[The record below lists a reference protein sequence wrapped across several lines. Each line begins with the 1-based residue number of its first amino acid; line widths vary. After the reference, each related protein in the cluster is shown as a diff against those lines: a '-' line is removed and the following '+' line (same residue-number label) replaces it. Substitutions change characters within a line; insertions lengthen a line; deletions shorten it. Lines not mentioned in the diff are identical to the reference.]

1 VLRNLRSR
9 SVLRVVATL
18 VTLALTLEVALITLP
33 LLLLLLGVAAKC
45 VARSKRRV
53 VPCVLVAVVTGGVS
67 LFNLFP
73 PADLDRAWRPGEGG
87 GPRATMVAGNVASV
101 VAAVTLLLVLA
112 LLLLGRYVGK

>member
-1 VLRNLRSR
+1 VLRSLRSR
-9 SVLRVVATL
+9 NVLREVATL

-33 LLLLLLGVAAKC
+33 LLLLLGVAAKC
-45 VARSKRRV
+45 VARSNRRV
-53 VPCVLVAVVTGGVS
+53 VVVVTGGVS

-73 PADLDRAWRPGEGG
+73 TDLDRAWRPGEGG
-87 GPRATMVAGNVASV
+87 GPRATIVAGNVASV